1 MRQIVLD
8 TETTGLEAKDG
19 HRIIEVGAIEIFG
32 RQVMPERRVH
42 HYLNPDR
49 EIDAG
54 ARKVHGLDNEFLTDK
69 PRFAEVVDELLEF
82 VRGAE
87 VLIHNA
93 PFDVSFL
100 DAELARLDRP
110 PFRQHCEKVTDTLR
124 MAREAHPGKRNSL
137 DALCERYGIS
147 RRHRTLHGALID
159 AALLADV
166 YLAMTRGQDSLVM
179 DLAPAAEQTDLGP
192 VDLSRLIVLRA
203 DAGEIAAH
211 ESVLDAIEKE
221 SRTTSVWRRGTVAVA
236 VAD

>member
-19 HRIIEVGAIEIFG
+19 HRIIEIGAIEIFG
-32 RQVMPERRVH
+32 RQVMPERQVH
-42 HYLNPDR
+42 HYVNPDR
-49 EIDAG
+49 EVDAG
-54 ARKVHGLDNEFLTDK
+54 ARNVHGLDSEFLADK
-69 PRFAEVVDELLEF
+69 PRFAEIIDELLEF

-100 DAELARLDRP
+100 DAELARLNRP
-110 PFRQHCEKVTDTLR
+110 PFAQHCEKVTDTLR

-147 RRHRTLHGALID
+147 NRHRTLHGALVD

-179 DLAPAAEQTDLGP
+179 DLAPAARQADLGP
-192 VDLSRLIVLRA
+192 VDAARLVVLRA

-211 ESVLDAIEKE
+211 ESVLDSIEKE
-221 SRTTSVWRRGTVAVA
+221 GRSACVWRRGAA
-236 VAD
+236 GPAAAG